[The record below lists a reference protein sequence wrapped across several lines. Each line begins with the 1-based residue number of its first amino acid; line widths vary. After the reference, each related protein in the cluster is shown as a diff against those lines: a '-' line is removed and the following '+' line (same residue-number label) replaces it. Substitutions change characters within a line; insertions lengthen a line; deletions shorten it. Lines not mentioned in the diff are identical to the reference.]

1 MRIARVVVDVTGVD
15 KPFDYLIPDSLADA
29 VVVGARVRVL
39 LHRREVPGWVMALL
53 APDDIG
59 VDVARLLP
67 IRKVTS
73 VGPAAD
79 VVDLVEWGSVRWASR
94 RRPFLVSAS
103 PPKAVAR
110 LVAPRY
116 SPRAARPAENRQESG
131 EVASGAIDA
140 EAVATLF
147 GRGGGVVRCGPSSTG
162 VDVVRAAAALGPV
175 LVVVPTIVRAR
186 RLAAECRRYSHTTA
200 VLPDDWVAA
209 ASGVDVVVGARSAVW
224 ASVPSL
230 AAIVVVDE
238 HDDTLQEE
246 RSPTWHAREV
256 AIERARRAGV
266 PCLLVSAVPT
276 VSATYW
282 AQDRVVAV
290 SDASRWPIVRVI
302 DRNADER
309 WASSLVTGPLI
320 QLLRD
325 HSQRVVCVLN
335 VKGRARAMA
344 CDSCRAVAR
353 CEFCGA
359 AVAQTHEHEFDCPRC
374 EARRPAVCL
383 SCGSQKMRAIRIGIT
398 RLRDELEAA
407 AGRSVQEVKP
417 TTEAIDAQAN
427 VFVGT
432 EAVLH
437 RIDRADAVVF
447 LDLDSE
453 LLAPRFRAS
462 EQALDLLLHGARLVP
477 DGELVVQTTVPNH
490 EVLLALAA
498 GDFSAH
504 QAAEAAR
511 RRRLSLPPFGAL
523 AEISG
528 AGTND
533 AVAHLRGSLLV
544 QVAGNDERALVRAA
558 TWDAL
563 SEALLTVPK
572 GKQRVRVAVD
582 PARA

>member
-1 MRIARVVVDVTGVD
+1 VTRIARVVVDVTGVD
-15 KPFDYLIPDSLADA
+15 KPFDYAIPDSLADT
-29 VVVGARVRVL
+29 VVVGSRVRVP

-53 APDDIG
+53 SPDDAG
-59 VDVARLLP
+59 VDIAKLLP

-73 VGPAAD
+73 VGPSAE
-79 VVDLVEWGSVRWASR
+79 VVDLVEWASVRWASR
-94 RRPFLVSAS
+94 RRPFFVSAS
-103 PPKAVAR
+103 PTKAVPR

-116 SPRAARPAENRQESG
+116 SPRATAAAG
-131 EVASGAIDA
+131 DVVGDLL
-140 EAVATLF
+140 V
-147 GRGGGVVRCGPSSTG
+147 RGGGVVRCGPATTG
-162 VDVVRAAAALGPV
+162 IDTVLAAAALGPV

-186 RLAAECRRYSHTTA
+186 RLAAECRRHSRTTA
-200 VLPDDWVAA
+200 VLPDEWVAA
-209 ASGVDVVVGARSAVW
+209 ASGVDVVIGARSAVW
-224 ASVPSL
+224 ASAPAL
-230 AAIVVVDE
+230 AAVVVLDE

-256 AIERARRAGV
+256 AIERARRAGI

-276 VSATYW
+276 VSATHW
-282 AQDRVVAV
+282 ASDRLVVTP
-290 SDASRWPIVRVI
+290 DAARWPRVTVI
-302 DRNADER
+302 DRNAQEQ
-309 WASSLVTGPLI
+309 WASSLVTSPLI
-320 QLLRD
+320 KLLRD
-325 HSQRVVCVLN
+325 HSKRVVCVLN

-344 CDSCRAVAR
+344 CDSCRTVAR
-353 CEFCGA
+353 CENCGA
-359 AVAQTHEHEFDCPRC
+359 AVTQTQEHEFECPRC
-374 EARRPAVCL
+374 DTRRPAVCL
-383 SCGSQKMRAIRIGIT
+383 SCGSQKMRAIRIGIS
-398 RLRDELEAA
+398 RLREELEAA
-407 AGRSVQEVKP
+407 AGRRVQEVKP
-417 TTEAIDAQAN
+417 NTESLDVTAS

-437 RIDRADAVVF
+437 RIDRADVVVF

-477 DGELVVQTTVPNH
+477 DGELLVQTTVPNH
-490 EVLLALAA
+490 EVLAGLVV
-498 GDFSAH
+498 GDFSSH
-504 QAAEAAR
+504 QASETER

-528 AGTND
+528 AGTAD
-533 AVAHLRGSLLV
+533 AVAHLRSSLLV

-563 SEALLTVPK
+563 SEALLSVPK

>member
-1 MRIARVVVDVTGVD
+1 MGAVTRIARVVVDVTGVD
-15 KPFDYLIPDSLADA
+15 KPFDYAIPDSLADA
-29 VVVGARVRVL
+29 VVVGSRVRVP

-53 APDDIG
+53 APG
-59 VDVARLLP
+59 EVDVDLQRLLP

-73 VGPAAD
+73 VGPSAE
-79 VVDLVEWGSVRWASR
+79 VVELVEWASVRWASR
-94 RRPFLVSAS
+94 RRPFFVSAS

-116 SPRAARPAENRQESG
+116 SPRSAAPT
-131 EVASGAIDA
+131 VAGDVVGALLA
-140 EAVATLF
+140 
-147 GRGGGVVRCGPSSTG
+147 RGGGVVRCGPASTG
-162 VDVVRAAAALGPV
+162 VDVVLAAAALGPV
-175 LVVVPTIVRAR
+175 LVVAPTIVRAR
-186 RLAAECRRYSHTTA
+186 RLAAECRRHSRTTA

-224 ASVPSL
+224 ASVPAL

-256 AIERARRAGV
+256 AIERARRAGI

-276 VSATYW
+276 VSATHW
-282 AQDRVVAV
+282 AGDRVVV
-290 SDASRWPIVRVI
+290 TPDATRWPQVTVI
-302 DRNADER
+302 DRNAQEQ
-309 WASSLVTGPLI
+309 WASSLVTSPLI

-325 HSQRVVCVLN
+325 HNKRVVCVLN

-344 CDSCRAVAR
+344 CDSCRTVAR
-353 CEFCGA
+353 CENCGA
-359 AVAQTHEHEFDCPRC
+359 AVAQTQEHEFDCPRC

-407 AGRSVQEVKP
+407 AGRAVQEVKP
-417 TTEAIDAQAN
+417 TTESIDTRAS

-477 DGELVVQTTVPNH
+477 DGELIVQTTVPNH
-490 EVLLALAA
+490 EVLAGLAA
-498 GDFSAH
+498 GDFASH
-504 QAAEAAR
+504 QAAETER

-528 AGTND
+528 AGTAD

-544 QVAGNDERALVRAA
+544 QVAGDDERALVRAA
-558 TWDAL
+558 SWDAL
-563 SEALLTVPK
+563 SEALLSVPK